1 MMKVPYSPP
10 NFGVYLALGILPI
23 EHETD
28 KRQMTFLQ
36 HIAISDKDDIL
47 K

>member
-1 MMKVPYSPP
+1 MKVPYSPP
-10 NFGVYLALGILPI
+10 NFGVYLALRILPI